1 MVHGNWYSARY
12 EIYLTKPLDVYNDI
26 LPICSSVRYMLKYV
40 QMGKDEKDE
49 KDGVDEYKLII
60 IDTENL
66 NKRFTTR
73 PISKSYVYAINTIE
87 YDYNNKQITRE
98 NEPTMF
104 ECQDVFT
111 YANKIKHQNQEDNLF
126 IPIKKEQLDELEIRL
141 KEINDLF
148 NSGLGLLCDK
158 KSENDFKALTLEYK
172 KILKT
177 IQIQY
182 IIANPKYYNKIIL
195 MEQEL
200 TNIELTQEELDLIK
214 AVENHPT
221 LAGLI
226 KFSGFNLAN
235 GFY

>member
-12 EIYLTKPLDVYNDI
+12 EIYLTKPLDLYNDI
-26 LPICSSVRYMLKYV
+26 LPICSSIKYMLKYI
-40 QMGKDEKDE
+40 QMGKDGI
-49 KDGVDEYKLII
+49 DGYKLII
-60 IDTENL
+60 IDTANL
-66 NKRFTTR
+66 DKRFTTR
-73 PISKSYVYAINTIE
+73 PIANYYACALDTIE

-98 NEPTMF
+98 KEPTMF
-104 ECQDVFT
+104 EYQDVFT

-126 IPIKKEQLDELEIRL
+126 IPIKKEQLEELKIRL
-141 KEINDLF
+141 EEILDI
-148 NSGLGLLCDK
+148 SAGLCDK
-158 KSENDFKALTLEYK
+158 KSENDCKALTLEYN

-177 IQIQY
+177 IQIQP
-182 IIANPKYYNKIIL
+182 IIANPEYYNKIIS

-214 AVENHPT
+214 AVETHPS

>member
-12 EIYLTKPLDVYNDI
+12 EIYLTKPLDLYNDI

-40 QMGKDEKDE
+40 QMV
-49 KDGVDEYKLII
+49 KDGIDEYKLII

-66 NKRFTTR
+66 NKRFITR
-73 PISKSYVYAINTIE
+73 PIAKSYACALDTIE
-87 YDYNNKQITRE
+87 YSYNDKTVTRE

-104 ECQDVFT
+104 EYQDVFT
-111 YANKIKHQNQEDNLF
+111 YANKIKHQDAPVIMSTME
-126 IPIKKEQLDELEIRL
+126 LDDLTIRL
-141 KEINDLF
+141 KEIQNIL
-148 NSGLGLLCDK
+148 NAGGRDK
-158 KSENDFKALTLEYK
+158 KSENDSNALTLEYNQ
-172 KILKT
+172 LFKT
-177 IQIQY
+177 KQIQT
-182 IIANPKYYNKIIL
+182 IIVNPEYYNKIIS

-221 LAGLI
+221 LDGLI

-235 GFY
+235 GYY